1 MSKAFK
7 CLNSTSRL
15 TNISAYL
22 KTNQIACF
30 ELLITGNVVL
40 EKNTDLIFKKLL
52 NVMKM
57 LKYDDILKLSKG
69 SNKELA
75 SLEDFSSG

>member
-1 MSKAFK
+1 MF
-7 CLNSTSRL
+7 RFQDYE

-22 KTNQIACF
+22 KINQIACF
-30 ELLITGNVVL
+30 ELLKIGNVVL

-52 NVMKM
+52 NVKKM

-69 SNKELA
+69 SNKELT

>member
-1 MSKAFK
+1 M
-7 CLNSTSRL
+7 
-15 TNISAYL
+15 

-30 ELLITGNVVL
+30 ELLKIGNVVL
-40 EKNTDLIFKKLL
+40 EKNTHLIFKKLL

-57 LKYDDILKLSKG
+57 LKYDDIFKLSKG
-69 SNKELA
+69 SNNELT

>member
-1 MSKAFK
+1 MFRF
-7 CLNSTSRL
+7 LDYQ

-30 ELLITGNVVL
+30 ELLKIGNVVL

-69 SNKELA
+69 SNKELT